1 MIDKIRISI
10 SIIIVIV
17 LVSIITLFFVEG
29 SKKTDE
35 KLLES
40 PQPKVE
46 QPKSP
51 AVEETTPVV
60 QPRVWKGSDYGLPI
74 GVVVS
79 GESDENDP
87 SINWL
92 CIQQPDGHMMI
103 VKNVDKVLW
112 TAIQKGDIVE

>member
-1 MIDKIRISI
+1 MIDKVRTSI

-35 KLLES
+35 KLSET
-40 PQPKVE
+40 PPPKVE
-46 QPKSP
+46 QPKP
-51 AVEETTPVV
+51 PVVEEPTPVA
-60 QPRVWKGSDYGLPI
+60 QPRVWKGSDYGLPA
-74 GVVVS
+74 GVLVS
-79 GESDENDP
+79 GEADENDP

-92 CIQQPDGHMMI
+92 CIQQPDGHMVI

-112 TAIQKGDIVE
+112 TAIQKGDIIE